1 MTIQEVPPSNPPAW
15 LRWFVNDAIR
25 GVMHRSDSAPIGCHF
40 YFDSENTV
48 WEVTLFVSRSEVLGG
63 AWDGKPVPTGLEVD
77 ILKVSAAFDRQPAV
91 FWQAERVLARGRT
104 GITPFLRRHEPRQS
118 GLAQSPA
125 DATFVG
131 RCRPIVAR
139 LHGRIRKPLVD
150 QSQ

>member
-63 AWDGKPVPTGLEVD
+63 AWDGEPVPTGLEVD

-91 FWQAERVLARGRT
+91 FWQAERVLAEDELGSHLSFEGISRGNQVWLRVLQ
-104 GITPFLRRHEPRQS
+104 TPPS
-118 GLAQSPA
+118 WAG
-125 DATFVG
+125 VG
-131 RCRPIVAR
+131 RL
-139 LHGRIRKPLVD
+139 LHASTGEFENLW
-150 QSQ
+150 